1 MTRLQQQIRFI
12 LEADKLKQVARWT
25 LLTDASRRENAA
37 EHSWQ
42 VAIMAIVLAEHHC
55 PRELNLPRVLQM
67 LLIHDLVEI
76 DAGDVHFCDTAQRR
90 KQIDKEA
97 RAADRLF
104 NLLPH
109 DQAQILLH
117 LWYEFEDQKSEEA
130 IFAHILDRFQ
140 PILHGY
146 VTEGRTWREN
156 GITRQH
162 LLSIIEPM
170 KASAPEIHDHAAALI
185 ADAVAKGFL
194 PKQEIHP

>member
-1 MTRLQQQIRFI
+1 MTRLKQQIQFI
-12 LEADKLKQVARWT
+12 LEADKLKQVVRWT

-42 VAIMAIVLAEHHC
+42 LAIMAMVLMEHHC
-55 PRELNLPRVLQM
+55 PRQLNLLRVLQM

-97 RAADRLF
+97 KAAGRLF
-104 NLLPH
+104 GLLPH
-109 DQAQILLH
+109 DQERTLLG
-117 LWYEFEDQKSEEA
+117 LWHEFENQESEEA
-130 IFAHILDRFQ
+130 KFAHVLDRLQ
-140 PILHGY
+140 PLLHGY
-146 VTEGRTWREN
+146 VTEGRTWKEN
-156 GITRQH
+156 GVTRHH

-170 KASAPEIHDHAAALI
+170 KGSAPEIYDLAVNLI

-194 PKQEIHP
+194 PK

>member
-12 LEADKLKQVARWT
+12 LEADKLKQVFRRT
-25 LLTDASRRENAA
+25 LLTDASRLENAA

-42 VAIMAIVLAEHHC
+42 LAIMAMVLAEHYY
-55 PRELNLPRVLQM
+55 PMGLDLPRVLQM

-90 KQIDKEA
+90 KQVEKEA
-97 RAADRLF
+97 KAADRLF

-109 DQAQILLH
+109 DQAQILFG
-117 LWYEFEDQKSEEA
+117 LWQEFENQESEEA
-130 IFAHILDRFQ
+130 IFAHILDRLQ
-140 PILHGY
+140 PLLHGY

-156 GITRQH
+156 GVTRHH
-162 LLSIIEPM
+162 LLSIIESM
-170 KASAPEIHDHAAALI
+170 KESAPEIHDHAAALI

-194 PKQEIHP
+194 PK

>member
-12 LEADKLKQVARWT
+12 LEADKLKQVFRRT
-25 LLTDASRRENAA
+25 LLTDASRLENAA

-42 VAIMAIVLAEHHC
+42 LAIMAMVLAEYHC
-55 PRELNLPRVLQM
+55 PRELNLLRVLQM

-90 KQIDKEA
+90 KQMEKEA
-97 RAADRLF
+97 KAADRLF

-109 DQAQILLH
+109 DQAQILFG
-117 LWYEFEDQKSEEA
+117 LWQEFENQESEEA
-130 IFAHILDRFQ
+130 IFAHILDRLQ
-140 PILHGY
+140 PLLHGY

-156 GITRQH
+156 GVTRHH
-162 LLSIIEPM
+162 LLSIIESM
-170 KASAPEIHDHAAALI
+170 KESAPEIHDHAAALI

-194 PKQEIHP
+194 PK

>member
-12 LEADKLKQVARWT
+12 LEADKLKQVFRRT
-25 LLTDASRRENAA
+25 LLTDASRLENAA

-42 VAIMAIVLAEHHC
+42 LAIMAMVLAEYYC
-55 PRELNLPRVLQM
+55 PRGLDLLRVLQM

-97 RAADRLF
+97 KAADRLF

-109 DQAQILLH
+109 DQARIFLR
-117 LWYEFEDQKSEEA
+117 LWHEFEKQESEEA
-130 IFAHILDRFQ
+130 IFAHILDRLQ
-140 PILHGY
+140 PLLHGY

-156 GITRQH
+156 GVTRHH
-162 LLSIIEPM
+162 LLSIVEPM
-170 KASAPEIHDHAAALI
+170 KASAPEIHDHAVALI
-185 ADAVAKGFL
+185 EDAVAKGFL
-194 PKQEIHP
+194 PK

>member
-12 LEADKLKQVARWT
+12 LEADKLKQVFRRT
-25 LLTDASRRENAA
+25 LLTDASRLENAA

-42 VAIMAIVLAEHHC
+42 LAIMAMVLAEYHC
-55 PRELNLPRVLQM
+55 PRGLDLLRVLQM

-97 RAADRLF
+97 KAADRLF

-109 DQAQILLH
+109 DQSQNLFR
-117 LWYEFEDQKSEEA
+117 LWHEFENQESEEA
-130 IFAHILDRFQ
+130 IFAHILDRLQ
-140 PILHGY
+140 PLLHGY
-146 VTEGRTWREN
+146 VTEGRTWKEN
-156 GITRQH
+156 GVTRHH
-162 LLSIIEPM
+162 LLSIIESM
-170 KASAPEIHDHAAALI
+170 KGSAPKIYEHAAALM

-194 PKQEIHP
+194 PK

>member
-12 LEADKLKQVARWT
+12 LEADKLKQVIRRT
-25 LLTDASRRENAA
+25 LLTDGSRLENAA

-42 VAIMAIVLAEHHC
+42 LAIMAMVLMEHHC
-55 PRELNLPRVLQM
+55 PKQLNLLRVLQM

-97 RAADRLF
+97 KAADRLF

-109 DQAQILLH
+109 DQAQTFFR
-117 LWYEFEDQKSEEA
+117 LWHEFENKESEEA
-130 IFAHILDRFQ
+130 IFAHILDRLQ
-140 PILHGY
+140 PLLHGY
-146 VTEGRTWREN
+146 VTEGRTWQEN
-156 GITRQH
+156 GVTGHH
-162 LLSIIEPM
+162 LLSIVESM

-194 PKQEIHP
+194 PK

>member
-12 LEADKLKQVARWT
+12 LEADKLKQVIRWT
-25 LLTDASRRENAA
+25 LLTDGSRRENAA

-42 VAIMAIVLAEHHC
+42 LTIMAMVLMEHHC
-55 PRELNLPRVLQM
+55 PRELNLLRVLQM

-97 RAADRLF
+97 KAADRLF

-109 DQAQILLH
+109 DQARILLR
-117 LWYEFEDQKSEEA
+117 LWHEFENQESEEA

-156 GITRQH
+156 DVTRHH

-185 ADAVAKGFL
+185 AEAVAKGFL
-194 PKQEIHP
+194 TK

>member
-1 MTRLQQQIRFI
+1 MTRLQQQLRFI
-12 LEADKLKQVARWT
+12 LEADKLKQVIRWT
-25 LLTDASRRENAA
+25 LLTDGSRRENAA

-42 VAIMAIVLAEHHC
+42 LAIMAMVLMEHHC
-55 PRELNLPRVLQM
+55 PRQLNLLRVLQM

-97 RAADRLF
+97 KAADRLF

-109 DQAQILLH
+109 DQARILLR
-117 LWYEFEDQKSEEA
+117 LWHEFENQESEEA

-156 GITRQH
+156 DVTRHH

-185 ADAVAKGFL
+185 AEAVAKGFL
-194 PKQEIHP
+194 TK

>member
-1 MTRLQQQIRFI
+1 MTRLQQQLRFI
-12 LEADKLKQVARWT
+12 LEADKLKQVIRWT
-25 LLTDASRRENAA
+25 LLTDGSRRENAA

-42 VAIMAIVLAEHHC
+42 LAIMAMVLMEHHY
-55 PRELNLPRVLQM
+55 PRELNFLRVLQM

-97 RAADRLF
+97 KAADRLF
-104 NLLPH
+104 NLLPR
-109 DQAQILLH
+109 DQARILLR
-117 LWYEFEDQKSEEA
+117 LWHEFENQESEEA

-156 GITRQH
+156 GVTHHH

-185 ADAVAKGFL
+185 AEAVAKGFL
-194 PKQEIHP
+194 TK

>member
-12 LEADKLKQVARWT
+12 LEADKLKQVIRRT

-42 VAIMAIVLAEHHC
+42 LAIMAMVLVEDHC
-55 PRELNLPRVLQM
+55 PKELNLLRLLQM
-67 LLIHDLVEI
+67 LLLHDLVEI
-76 DAGDVHFCDTAQRR
+76 DAGDVHFCDTAQRL

-97 RAADRLF
+97 KAADRLF

-109 DQAQILLH
+109 DQAQILIH
-117 LWYEFEDQKSEEA
+117 LWHEFKNQESKEA
-130 IFAHILDRFQ
+130 IFAHILDRLQ
-140 PILHGY
+140 PLLHGY

-156 GITRQH
+156 GITRHH
-162 LLSIIEPM
+162 LLSIIESM
-170 KASAPEIHDHAAALI
+170 KEPAPEIHAHAADLI

-194 PKQEIHP
+194 PK